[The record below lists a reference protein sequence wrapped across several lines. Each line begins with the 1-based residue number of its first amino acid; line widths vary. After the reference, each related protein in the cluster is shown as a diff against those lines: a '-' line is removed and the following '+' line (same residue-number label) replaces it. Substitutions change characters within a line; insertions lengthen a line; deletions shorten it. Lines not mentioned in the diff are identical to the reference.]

1 MTKDDLWRI
10 KNLHTDDRH
19 TDVRE
24 LVEKHRLHSILVTT
38 GATQVLQQG
47 NYIRLRIS
55 CYTMLQKQPYF
66 SASAIT
72 FSLAIINL
80 LRSALVMCFH
90 GKVSGIPASSRGETG
105 SMLGSGE
112 RWLVEGSDFLES
124 LVSLSLTF
132 ASLNLSLSR
141 LFCSWDSAL
150 RRRSL
155 RILSV
160 ESSCFFL
167 RS

>member
-1 MTKDDLWRI
+1 MT
-10 KNLHTDDRH
+10 NLHTDDRH

-24 LVEKHRLHSILVTT
+24 LVKKHRLHSILVTT

-47 NYIRLRIS
+47 NYTRLRISCYTMLRIS

-90 GKVSGIPASSRGETG
+90 GKVTGIPASSRGETG

-141 LFCSWDSAL
+141 LFCS
-150 RRRSL
+150 
-155 RILSV
+155 
-160 ESSCFFL
+160 
-167 RS
+167 

>member
-1 MTKDDLWRI
+1 MT
-10 KNLHTDDRH
+10 NLHTDDRH

-24 LVEKHRLHSILVTT
+24 LVKKHRLHSILVTT

-47 NYIRLRIS
+47 NYTRLRIS
-55 CYTMLQKQPYF
+55 CYTMLRISCYTLLQKQPYF

-90 GKVSGIPASSRGETG
+90 GKVTGIPASSRGETG

-112 RWLVEGSDFLES
+112 RWLVEGSDFLVS

-141 LFCSWDSAL
+141 LFCS
-150 RRRSL
+150 
-155 RILSV
+155 
-160 ESSCFFL
+160 
-167 RS
+167 

>member
-1 MTKDDLWRI
+1 M
-10 KNLHTDDRH
+10 KNDESPHWWPSHWCKGTSRETQTAQHTSDNRCYS
-19 TDVRE
+19 
-24 LVEKHRLHSILVTT
+24 KATT
-38 GATQVLQQG
+38 QG
-47 NYIRLRIS
+47 
-55 CYTMLQKQPYF
+55 CGMMLQKQPYF

-90 GKVSGIPASSRGETG
+90 GKVTGIPASSRGETG

>member
-1 MTKDDLWRI
+1 MT
-10 KNLHTDDRH
+10 NLHTDDRH

-24 LVEKHRLHSILVTT
+24 LEEKHRLHSILVTT

-47 NYIRLRIS
+47 NYTRL
-55 CYTMLQKQPYF
+55 CMMLQKQPYF

-90 GKVSGIPASSRGETG
+90 GKVTGIPASSRGETG

-141 LFCSWDSAL
+141 LFCS
-150 RRRSL
+150 
-155 RILSV
+155 
-160 ESSCFFL
+160 
-167 RS
+167 